1 MLKGKK
7 AVIFDL
13 DGTLIDSL
21 GIWSA
26 VDELLATSLGRPDLA
41 ADPVTLARLREDALV
56 RHALEPNPYVGF
68 CADLAA
74 FCGSPLPGEEVHRER
89 YHISR
94 ALLKSDVRLKPGA
107 AAFVKTLSERGFK
120 LAVATTTKRANIDIY
135 ETVNPHIAPEL
146 AFSNVF
152 DAILT
157 RENVSRI
164 KPDPEVYHLA
174 LETLGVRA
182 DEALVFEDS
191 LPGLRAAHAAG
202 IQTVVVRD
210 PWSEADRHDSS
221 RRRTP
226 MLIAFATHPKSA
238 VLPAPSHPSG
248 EHPALEWIQAN
259 GLQTNRRYPSCAFFF
274 PSTAANTAATHS
286 ASLPPARRSRL
297 KRRRPLSF
305 SMFSTPSPKP

>member
-89 YHISR
+89 YHI
-94 ALLKSDVRLKPGA
+94 
-107 AAFVKTLSERGFK
+107 
-120 LAVATTTKRANIDIY
+120 
-135 ETVNPHIAPEL
+135 APEL
-146 AFSNVF
+146 AFSSVF

-210 PWSEADRHDSS
+210 PWSEADRARLLEEADAHVDS
-221 RRRTP
+221 
-226 MLIAFATHPKSA
+226 LCD
-238 VLPAPSHPSG
+238 APEICG
-248 EHPALEWIQAN
+248 F
-259 GLQTNRRYPSCAFFF
+259 T
-274 PSTAANTAATHS
+274 
-286 ASLPPARRSRL
+286 RS
-297 KRRRPLSF
+297 
-305 SMFSTPSPKP
+305 

>member
-94 ALLKSDVRLKPGA
+94 ALLKSNVRLKPGA

-146 AFSNVF
+146 AFSSVF

-174 LETLGVRA
+174 LETLGVRGTQA
-182 DEALVFEDS
+182 GKRVLEDERLI
-191 LPGLRAAHAAG
+191 GAHAAG

-210 PWSEADRHDSS
+210 PWSEADRARLLEEADAHVDS
-221 RRRTP
+221 
-226 MLIAFATHPKSA
+226 LCD
-238 VLPAPSHPSG
+238 APEICG
-248 EHPALEWIQAN
+248 F
-259 GLQTNRRYPSCAFFF
+259 T
-274 PSTAANTAATHS
+274 
-286 ASLPPARRSRL
+286 RS
-297 KRRRPLSF
+297 
-305 SMFSTPSPKP
+305 

>member
-74 FCGSPLPGEEVHRER
+74 FCGSPLP
-89 YHISR
+89 
-94 ALLKSDVRLKPGA
+94 KSDVRLKPGA

-146 AFSNVF
+146 AFSSVF

-210 PWSEADRHDSS
+210 PWSEADRARLLEEADAHVDS
-221 RRRTP
+221 
-226 MLIAFATHPKSA
+226 LCD
-238 VLPAPSHPSG
+238 APEICG
-248 EHPALEWIQAN
+248 F
-259 GLQTNRRYPSCAFFF
+259 T
-274 PSTAANTAATHS
+274 
-286 ASLPPARRSRL
+286 RS
-297 KRRRPLSF
+297 
-305 SMFSTPSPKP
+305 

>member
-107 AAFVKTLSERGFK
+107 AA
-120 LAVATTTKRANIDIY
+120 
-135 ETVNPHIAPEL
+135 EL
-146 AFSNVF
+146 AFSSVF

-202 IQTVVVRD
+202 IQTVVIRD
-210 PWSEADRHDSS
+210 PWSEADRARLLEEADAYVDS
-221 RRRTP
+221 
-226 MLIAFATHPKSA
+226 LCD
-238 VLPAPSHPSG
+238 APEICG
-248 EHPALEWIQAN
+248 F
-259 GLQTNRRYPSCAFFF
+259 T
-274 PSTAANTAATHS
+274 
-286 ASLPPARRSRL
+286 RS
-297 KRRRPLSF
+297 
-305 SMFSTPSPKP
+305 

>member
-146 AFSNVF
+146 AFSSVF

-174 LETLGVRA
+174 LETL
-182 DEALVFEDS
+182 
-191 LPGLRAAHAAG
+191 
-202 IQTVVVRD
+202 
-210 PWSEADRHDSS
+210 
-221 RRRTP
+221 RR
-226 MLIAFATHPKSA
+226 
-238 VLPAPSHPSG
+238 
-248 EHPALEWIQAN
+248 
-259 GLQTNRRYPSCAFFF
+259 
-274 PSTAANTAATHS
+274 
-286 ASLPPARRSRL
+286 ARR
-297 KRRRPLSF
+297 
-305 SMFSTPSPKP
+305 

>member
-146 AFSNVF
+146 AFSSVF

-191 LPGLRAAHAAG
+191 LPGVPRTPQAFRPSSSG
-202 IQTVVVRD
+202 IRGPKPTG
-210 PWSEADRHDSS
+210 HDSS

>member
-146 AFSNVF
+146 AFSSVF

-202 IQTVVVRD
+202 IQTVVVRE
-210 PWSEADRHDSS
+210 PWSEADRARLLEEADAHVDS
-221 RRRTP
+221 
-226 MLIAFATHPKSA
+226 LCD
-238 VLPAPSHPSG
+238 APEICG
-248 EHPALEWIQAN
+248 F
-259 GLQTNRRYPSCAFFF
+259 T
-274 PSTAANTAATHS
+274 
-286 ASLPPARRSRL
+286 RS
-297 KRRRPLSF
+297 
-305 SMFSTPSPKP
+305 

>member
-120 LAVATTTKRANIDIY
+120 LAVATTTKRA
-135 ETVNPHIAPEL
+135 T
-146 AFSNVF
+146 
-152 DAILT
+152 T
-157 RENVSRI
+157 RRSTRTSR
-164 KPDPEVYHLA
+164 P
-174 LETLGVRA
+174 
-182 DEALVFEDS
+182 S
-191 LPGLRAAHAAG
+191 L
-202 IQTVVVRD
+202 
-210 PWSEADRHDSS
+210 
-221 RRRTP
+221 
-226 MLIAFATHPKSA
+226 
-238 VLPAPSHPSG
+238 
-248 EHPALEWIQAN
+248 
-259 GLQTNRRYPSCAFFF
+259 
-274 PSTAANTAATHS
+274 HS
-286 ASLPPARRSRL
+286 AAS
-297 KRRRPLSF
+297 
-305 SMFSTPSPKP
+305 STPFSRART

>member
-68 CADLAA
+68 CK
-74 FCGSPLPGEEVHRER
+74 EVHRER

-146 AFSNVF
+146 AFSSVF

-210 PWSEADRHDSS
+210 PWSEADRARLLEEADAHVDS
-221 RRRTP
+221 
-226 MLIAFATHPKSA
+226 LCD
-238 VLPAPSHPSG
+238 APEICG
-248 EHPALEWIQAN
+248 F
-259 GLQTNRRYPSCAFFF
+259 T
-274 PSTAANTAATHS
+274 
-286 ASLPPARRSRL
+286 RS
-297 KRRRPLSF
+297 
-305 SMFSTPSPKP
+305 